1 MAGSTTGTLNSNVD
15 KSNGVGMALTTE
27 TSITLIV
34 IAKTGAHNNHTVCLE
49 LSGGNTSVGEF
60 IDIQESEVVGSGIST
75 INHNGGYVKAKVC
88 KPESSASEVDVWIIA
103 R

>member
-1 MAGSTTGTLNSNVD
+1 MAISTTGTLNSNVD

-34 IAKTGAHNNHTVCLE
+34 IAKTGVHNNHTVCLE
-49 LSGGNTSVGEF
+49 LSGGNTSNGDF
-60 IDIQESEVVGSGIST
+60 IDIEGSALVGTGIVT
-75 INHNGGYVKAKVC
+75 IHHNGGYVKAKVC
-88 KPESSASEVDVWIIA
+88 KPESADSEVNVWIIA